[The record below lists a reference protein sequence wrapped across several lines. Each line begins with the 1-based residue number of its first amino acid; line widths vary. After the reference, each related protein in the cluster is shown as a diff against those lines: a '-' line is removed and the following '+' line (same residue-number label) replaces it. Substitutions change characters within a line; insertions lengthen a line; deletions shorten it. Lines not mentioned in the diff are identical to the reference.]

1 VARGLAYLHITLQ
14 SIHRDVKSANV
25 LLDRGCIGRIG
36 DFGIACKMP
45 TAAHGTYRSTGSM
58 HGTFVYLSPE
68 AKLGETSTKQD
79 SFAYGVLGLE
89 VLTGLPV
96 CRPDDKHLHLVALY
110 EDEIIGTAG
119 ALVRRLDIH
128 GGSWRDEIE
137 SGTVISLHSI
147 IDGCLEPH
155 RRRRLEVADIIE
167 GMEEMR
173 RVALEAQ
180 RGHLLTNH
188 APTAVPSAPREV
200 PSQYVCPISNEV
212 MRDPVTTMDGHCYER
227 QAIAAW
233 LAGHDTSPLTNAKLP
248 RKDLIPAVALRQL
261 IEEFVQNN
269 PGVVSPR
276 APPTTVG
283 SGSGSGGSGSSSG
296 GCGGGGR
303 GGSISSAGGV
313 SSSNAGSAGGDA
325 RSGSTSSAASHS
337 GSAGRARTVHSSA
350 AAGGAGPGHPA
361 GSAREHFTRELPVRT
376 TTADSGWSTVPSTR
390 TRRSWFGSRTRFA
403 RSS

>member
-1 VARGLAYLHITLQ
+1 
-14 SIHRDVKSANV
+14 
-25 LLDRGCIGRIG
+25 
-36 DFGIACKMP
+36 M
-45 TAAHGTYRSTGSM
+45 
-58 HGTFVYLSPE
+58 
-68 AKLGETSTKQD
+68 
-79 SFAYGVLGLE
+79 
-89 VLTGLPV
+89 
-96 CRPDDKHLHLVALY
+96 
-110 EDEIIGTAG
+110 
-119 ALVRRLDIH
+119 RRLDIH

-180 RGHLLTNH
+180 RGHLLTKH
-188 APTAVPSAPREV
+188 PPTAVPSAPKEI

-227 QAIAAW
+227 EAIAAW

-283 SGSGSGGSGSSSG
+283 SGSGGSGSSG
-296 GCGGGGR
+296 GEPQRLGYSITVPPGYSAGQNLLVLGPNGQQMQITIPPGCGPGSILPLAMPAAPGECGGGGR
-303 GGSISSAGGV
+303 GGSSSSAGGG
-313 SSSNAGSAGGDA
+313 SSSNAGSGGGDA

-337 GSAGRARTVHSSA
+337 GPADRTRTVHSSA

-361 GSAREHFTRELPVRT
+361 GDAPELVTRELPVRT
-376 TTADSGWSTVPSTR
+376 TTADSSWSTVPSTR

-403 RSS
+403 RSN